1 MLRASPEVMPIPS
14 FKGVRATCRNSAHD
28 RLPSQPRH
36 DAFDRRRVFALQMN
50 NTKGRSV
57 PAFFCQ
63 FEPPQSIFIFCNF
76 MAALDTNYETKLQL
90 VIFETCPCS
99 RLICF
104 CGFLYSVKSS
114 LSNCWG
120 DSNPLI
126 DLMKLHVLRVI
137 I

>member
-63 FEPPQSIFIFCNF
+63 FCEKQCFTSKNMSHPNQFLSFVILWLHLIPIMKQNCN
-76 MAALDTNYETKLQL
+76 
-90 VIFETCPCS
+90 
-99 RLICF
+99 
-104 CGFLYSVKSS
+104 
-114 LSNCWG
+114 LSFSKPAHAV
-120 DSNPLI
+120 D
-126 DLMKLHVLRVI
+126 
-137 I
+137 